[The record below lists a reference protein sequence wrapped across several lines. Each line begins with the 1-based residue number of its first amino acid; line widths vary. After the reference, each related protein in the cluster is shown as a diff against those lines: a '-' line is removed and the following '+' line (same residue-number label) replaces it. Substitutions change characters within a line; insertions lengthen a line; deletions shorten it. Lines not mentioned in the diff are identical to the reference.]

1 MQMTSRLFKDV
12 EETPVRKAAWWV
24 EFALRH
30 ITPDFKTC
38 RFVKLKNNLNF
49 KSKVSLAIQFCD

>member
-1 MQMTSRLFKDV
+1 MKTTSRLFKDV
-12 EETPVRKAAWWV
+12 EETPVKKAAWWV

-38 RFVKLKNNLNF
+38 KFGKLKSNLNF
-49 KSKVSLAIQFCD
+49 NSASFFLIQFCH